1 MVKKVFLVLLVLAG
15 VLFNVDAQSHKTQWV
30 DSVFSSLSI
39 DEKIG
44 QLFMVNVPPRA
55 SADALKEIEND
66 IKSHEIGG
74 IIFQQE
80 SPYHQASATKRF
92 QSVSKIPL
100 LVGQDAEWGLGQMI
114 DSTISFPRALV
125 LGAIKNDTLIY
136 RMGEEVA
143 RQMKAVGL
151 NLNFGPLADINS
163 TPDDALI
170 SYRYF
175 GQNKQKVADKTT
187 AFMTGLQDHG
197 VLACAKHFTIR
208 GLTVVN
214 VQKEVPTVQASTDS
228 VTAYPYQ
235 KLFENNI
242 AGVMPASSNFPLFYE
257 SLKLIKR
264 NNYDASTLSILFTGT
279 WLKDKLNFKGL
290 TFIDLKQVKV
300 ITEKSRAGES
310 EVFAFQAGND
320 ILIGSGEI
328 GQAVRKIKK
337 LVKSEKQFDDQLTL
351 TVKKILAAKYDAGL
365 FRKQEIN
372 LDNLQRKLNSPHA
385 QLLKQQLYEA
395 AITVV
400 RNDQNVLP
408 VQVLENKNF
417 AYITGDVTL
426 PNDDFYSYLTKYVNA
441 SYFTANEK
449 TDPLELSD
457 ALAKHQVIIVGIF
470 PQTPQEVLDRI
481 NKVLEPME
489 TTHQVIYC
497 DFGNDKFLRNASKFA
512 TVLTAYTNTTETL
525 RAVPQTIF
533 GALKADAVLP
543 FTPSLNLKEGTGVV
557 TKAIKRLTYSIPEDA
572 DMNAKTL
579 DKIESI
585 VHEAIKIGATP
596 GCQVFVARNGKVI
609 YDRSFGSQTYENG
622 PPVTSETIYDLASL
636 TKVSATLQA
645 VMFMYEKGII
655 DIYKKVSYYLPEL
668 KNTNKK
674 DITILEM
681 LTHQAGL
688 APFIPMWTETV
699 KDTVF
704 LPLYYNKAKDELHP
718 LQVSPNLFASPNIR
732 DSVWTWI
739 GKSKLV
745 ERPARTPYAYR
756 YSDLGFLI
764 FQRLAEKMLN
774 QPLDEFVAQNF
785 YEPLGAY
792 TTGFKPLEHFST
804 QLIAPTEDDKIYR
817 KTKIAGTVHDE
828 RAAMM
833 GGVAGHAGLFSN
845 ANDLGK
851 LGQMLLQEGTY
862 GGTKYYKPETIRQF
876 TNKQFDKSRR
886 GLGWDKPIQSDWNSP
901 TSLYTSPRTFGHTG
915 FTGTCLWV
923 DPEFNLVY
931 IFLSNRVYPDRS
943 NKLITANIRSRIQD
957 VIYES
962 IFSYC
967 DESPAGESE
976 ASRTIVTS
984 RRN

>member
-1 MVKKVFLVLLVLAG
+1 MVKKVFLVQLVLVG
-15 VLFNVDAQSHKTQWV
+15 VLFNANAQSQKNQWV
-30 DSVFSSLSI
+30 DSVFNSLSV

-44 QLFMVNVPPRA
+44 QLFMINVPARA
-55 SADALKEIEND
+55 SADALKEIED
-66 IKSHEIGG
+66 KIKSHEIGG

-80 SPYHQASATKRF
+80 NPYQQAAATKRF
-92 QSVSKIPL
+92 QSISKIPL
-100 LVGQDAEWGLGQMI
+100 LVGQDAEWGLGQMV
-114 DSTISFPRALV
+114 DSTISFPRALL

-143 RQMKAVGL
+143 RQMKVIGL

-163 TPDDALI
+163 SPDDALI

-175 GQNKQKVADKTT
+175 GQDKKKVANKTT
-187 AFMTGLQDHG
+187 AFMNGLQDNG

-208 GLTVVN
+208 GLTVTD
-214 VQKEVPTVQASTDS
+214 VQNTVPTVQPSTDS
-228 VTAYPYQ
+228 VTAFPYQ
-235 KLFENNI
+235 KLFENNL

-257 SLKLIKR
+257 SLKHLKR
-264 NNYDASTLSILFTGT
+264 NSYDAATLSLLFTGT
-279 WLKDKLNFKGL
+279 WLKEKLNFRGL
-290 TFIDLKQVKV
+290 SFIDLDQVKV
-300 ITEKSRAGES
+300 LAEKSKGGEA

-320 ILIGSGEI
+320 ILIGPEEV
-328 GQAVRKIKK
+328 GQAIRKIKK
-337 LVKSEKQFDDQLTL
+337 LVKTEQQYDDQLTL

-365 FRKQEIN
+365 FQNPEIN
-372 LDNLQRKLNSPHA
+372 LDNLLSKLNTPRA

-395 AITVV
+395 AVTVV
-400 RNDQNVLP
+400 RDDQKVLP
-408 VQVLENKNF
+408 VQLLENKNF
-417 AYITGDVTL
+417 AYVTSDGTL
-426 PNDDFYSYLTKYVNA
+426 PNDDFYAYISKYVNA
-441 SYFTANEK
+441 AYFTANEQ

-457 ALAKHQVIIVGIF
+457 ALANHQIIIVGIF
-470 PQTPQEVLDRI
+470 PQTKPEVLERL

-489 TTHQVIYC
+489 STHQVIYC
-497 DFGNDKFLRNASKFA
+497 DFGNQKFLPTASKFA
-512 TVLTAYTNTTETL
+512 TVITAYTNTTETL
-525 RAVPQTIF
+525 RAVPQVIF

-543 FTPSLNLKEGTGVV
+543 FTPSLNLKAGTGVE
-557 TKAIKRLTYSIPEDA
+557 TKAINRLTYSIPEDA
-572 DMNAKTL
+572 QMDAETL
-579 DKIESI
+579 EKIEK
-585 VHEAIKIGATP
+585 VVNEAINMGATP
-596 GCQVFVARNGKVI
+596 GAQVFVARNGKVI
-609 YDRSFGSQTYENG
+609 YDRSFGALTYEKG

-668 KNTNKK
+668 KKTNKK

-704 LPLYYNKAKDELHP
+704 LPLYYNRKRDELHP
-718 LQVSPNLFASPNIR
+718 LQVAPNLFASPNIR

-745 ERPARTPYAYR
+745 DRPARTPFAYR

-774 QPLDEFVAQNF
+774 QPLDDFVSQNL

-792 TTGFKPLEHFST
+792 TTGFNPLNHFSA

-817 KTKIAGTVHDE
+817 RARISGTVHDE

-862 GGTKYYKPETIRQF
+862 GGTKYYKPETIRLF
-876 TNKQFDKSRR
+876 THKQFDRSRR

-901 TSLYTSPRTFGHTG
+901 TSLYASPRTFGHTG
-915 FTGTCLWV
+915 FTGTCMWV

-931 IFLSNRVYPDRS
+931 IFLSNRVYPDRN
-943 NKLITANIRSRIQD
+943 NKLITANIRSRVQD

-967 DESPAGESE
+967 DKNPAGAPEP
-976 ASRTIVTS
+976 SRTIITS

>member
-1 MVKKVFLVLLVLAG
+1 MLKKVFLILLVLSG
-15 VLFNVDAQSHKTQWV
+15 VLFKINAQSHKTLWV
-30 DSVFSSLSI
+30 DSVFNSLSV

-55 SADALKEIEND
+55 SADALKEIEED

-80 SPYHQASATKRF
+80 NPFQQAAATKKF
-92 QSVSKIPL
+92 QSISKIPL
-100 LVGQDAEWGLGQMI
+100 LVGQDAEWGLGQMV
-114 DSTISFPRALV
+114 DSTISFPRALL

-143 RQMKAVGL
+143 RQMKVIGL
-151 NLNFGPLADINS
+151 NLNFGPLADINA

-170 SYRYF
+170 SYRFF
-175 GQNKQKVADKTT
+175 GQDKQKVADKTT
-187 AFMTGLQDHG
+187 AFMNGLQNSG
-197 VLACAKHFTIR
+197 VLACAKHFTIK
-208 GLTVVN
+208 GLTVTN
-214 VQKEVPTVQASTDS
+214 VENEVPSVQATTDS
-228 VTAYPYQ
+228 VTAFPYQ
-235 KLFENNI
+235 KLFENNL

-257 SLKLIKR
+257 SLRLQKR
-264 NNYDASTLSILFTGT
+264 NSYDASTLSLLFTGT
-279 WLKDKLNFKGL
+279 WLKEKLNFKGL

-300 ITEKSRAGES
+300 IAEKSRAGEA

-320 ILIGSGEI
+320 ILIGPNEI
-328 GQAVRKIKK
+328 AQAVRKIKK
-337 LVKSEKQFDDQLTL
+337 LVKGDGQYEDQLTI

-365 FRKQEIN
+365 FNTAEIN
-372 LDNLQRKLNSPHA
+372 LDNLLSKLNPPHA
-385 QLLKQQLYEA
+385 QLLKQKLYEA

-400 RNDQNVLP
+400 RNDQKVLP
-408 VQVLENKNF
+408 VRNLENKNF
-417 AYITGDVTL
+417 AYVTSVGTL
-426 PNDDFYSYLTKYVNA
+426 PNDDFYTYISKYVNA
-441 SYFTANEK
+441 AYFTANEQ

-457 ALAKHQVIIVGIF
+457 ALANQQVIIVGVF
-470 PQTPQEVLDRI
+470 PQTPPEVLDRL

-489 TTHQVIYC
+489 STHQIIYC
-497 DFGNDKFLRNASKFA
+497 DFGNQKFLAGASKFA
-512 TVLTAYTNTTETL
+512 TVVTAYTNTTETL
-525 RAVPQTIF
+525 KAVPQVIF
-533 GALKADAVLP
+533 GALKADGILP
-543 FTPSLNLKEGTGVV
+543 FTPSLNLKAGTGSE
-557 TKAIKRLTYSIPEDA
+557 TKAINRLTYSIPEDA
-572 DMNAKTL
+572 QMNAKAL
-579 DKIESI
+579 DKIES
-585 VHEAIKIGATP
+585 VVNEAIQMRATP
-596 GCQVFVARNGKVI
+596 GCQVLVARNGKVI
-609 YDRSFGSQTYENG
+609 YDRSFGGQTYENG

-645 VMFMYEKGII
+645 VMFMHEKGII
-655 DIYKKVSYYLPEL
+655 DIYRKVSYYLPEL

-704 LPLYYNKAKDELHP
+704 LPLYYNKKKDELHP

-745 ERPARTPYAYR
+745 ERPVRTPYGYR

-764 FQRLAEKMLN
+764 FQRLGEKMLN
-774 QPLDEFVAQNF
+774 QPLDEFVFQNF

-792 TTGFKPLEHFST
+792 TTGFKPLEHFSA

-851 LGQMLLQEGTY
+851 LAQMLLQEGTY
-862 GGTKYYKPETIRQF
+862 GGTRYYKPETIRFF

-901 TSLYTSPRTFGHTG
+901 TSLYASPKTFGHTG
-915 FTGTCLWV
+915 FTGTCMWV

-943 NKLITANIRSRIQD
+943 NKLITANIRSRVQD
-957 VIYES
+957 AIYES

-967 DESPAGESE
+967 DESPAGRSE
-976 ASRTIVTS
+976 PSRPIITS

>member
-1 MVKKVFLVLLVLAG
+1 MVKKVFLALLVVVG
-15 VLFNVDAQSHKTQWV
+15 VLVNVNAQSQKTHWV
-30 DSVFSSLSI
+30 DSVFNSLSI

-44 QLFMVNVPPRA
+44 QLFLVNVPPHPT
-55 SADALKEIEND
+55 ADALKQIEDD

-80 SPYHQASATKRF
+80 SPYHQAAATKRL
-92 QSVSKIPL
+92 QSISKLPL
-100 LVGQDAEWGLGQMI
+100 LVGQDVEWGLGQMM
-114 DSTISFPRALV
+114 DSTMSFPRALV

-136 RMGEEVA
+136 EMGEEIA
-143 RQMKAVGL
+143 RQMKIVGL
-151 NLNFGPLADINS
+151 NLNFGPLADINNN
-163 TPDDALI
+163 PEDALI
-170 SYRYF
+170 SYRSF
-175 GQNKQKVADKTT
+175 GENKMKVADKTT
-187 AFMTGLQDHG
+187 AFMKGLQDNG
-197 VLACAKHFTIR
+197 VLACAKHFSLN
-208 GLTVVN
+208 GLTIVN
-214 VQKEVPTVQASTDS
+214 VENNVPSVQASTDS
-228 VTAYPYQ
+228 IRAFPYQ
-235 KLFENNI
+235 KLFENNLV
-242 AGVMPASSNFPLFYE
+242 GVMPASSNFPLFYE
-257 SLKLIKR
+257 NLKLTKR
-264 NNYDASTLSILFTGT
+264 NTFDASTLSLLFTGS
-279 WLKDKLNFKGL
+279 WLKEKLNFKGL

-300 ITEKSRAGES
+300 LTEKNRAGEA
-310 EVFAFQAGND
+310 EAFAFQAGND
-320 ILIGSGEI
+320 ILIGAEEI
-328 GQAVRKIKK
+328 GQAIRKIKK
-337 LVKSEKQFDDQLTL
+337 LVKSDKQYEDQLTY
-351 TVKKILAAKYDAGL
+351 TIKKILVAKYDAGL
-365 FRKQEIN
+365 FRNEEIN
-372 LDNLQRKLNSPHA
+372 LDNLTRRLNSPKA
-385 QLLKQQLYEA
+385 RLLKQKLYEA

-400 RNDQNVLP
+400 RNDQKALP
-408 VQVLENKNF
+408 VRLLENKHF
-417 AYITGDVTL
+417 AYITSDVTL
-426 PNDDFYSYLTKYVNA
+426 PNDEFYTYISKYVNA
-441 SYFTANEK
+441 AYYTANEHS
-449 TDPLELSD
+449 DPLELSD
-457 ALAKHQVIIVGIF
+457 ALANQQVIIVGIF
-470 PQTPQEVLDRI
+470 PQTTEAVLERL
-481 NKVLEPME
+481 NRVLEPME
-489 TTHQVIYC
+489 STHQVIYC
-497 DFGNDKFLRNASKFA
+497 DFGNEKFLSTAAKHT
-512 TVLTAYTNTTETL
+512 TVVTAYTNTAETL
-525 RAVPQTIF
+525 KALPQVLF

-543 FTPSLNLKEGTGVV
+543 FTPSLNLKEGTGVE
-557 TKAIKRLTYSIPEDA
+557 TKSINRLTYSMPEDA
-572 DMNAKTL
+572 RMNEKKL
-579 DKIESI
+579 DKIEA
-585 VHEAIKIGATP
+585 VVNEAIKMGATP

-609 YDRSFGSQTYENG
+609 YDRSFGSLTYDKE
-622 PPVTSETIYDLASL
+622 PLVTSETIYDLASL

-645 VMFMYEKGII
+645 VMFMHEKGII
-655 DIYKKVSYYLPEL
+655 DIYKKASYYLPEL

-704 LPLYYNKAKDELHP
+704 LPLYYNRTKDELHP
-718 LQVSPNLFASPNIR
+718 LQVSPNLFASRNIR

-745 ERPARTPYAYR
+745 DRPVRTPYTYR

-774 QPLDEFVAQNF
+774 QPLDEFVYQNL

-792 TTGFKPLEHFST
+792 TTGYKPLERFSA
-804 QLIAPTEDDKIYR
+804 QLIAPTEFDKIYR
-817 KTKIAGTVHDE
+817 KANIKGTVHDE

-845 ANDLGK
+845 SNDLGK
-851 LGQMLLQEGTY
+851 LGQMLLQEGSY
-862 GGTKYYKPETIRQF
+862 GGTRYYKPETIRQF

-901 TSLYTSPRTFGHTG
+901 TSLYASPKTFGHTG

-967 DESPAGESE
+967 DEEPADQSE
-976 ASRTIVTS
+976 PSSTVVSS